1 LHIENSINVRDDIVL
16 MNTNRSRRFIK
27 YLDGRKE
34 ASDLNLVNYA
44 ELITNINTNHAYES
58 DPFSCENTASMVQ
71 YSGLSQPEMYS
82 LYPWYMPT
90 DYSNITPP
98 PVVVPPERTRK
109 FIDTKVDTIA
119 DLIKIVQDNEYDV
132 NVDYNIDLKSLHAIK
147 DNLVQINSMIG
158 MSKIKEDLLNQLLY
172 FLQDLHLGN
181 SGGDFKHTIIYGPPG
196 TGKTEIAKMIG
207 EMYSKV
213 GILKKNVFRK
223 VTRNDLVAG
232 YLGQTAIKT
241 KKVIEECL
249 GGVLFIDEAYSLA
262 SEDHNDS
269 FSKECVDILCE
280 ALSDHKDDLMV
291 IVAGYKDEMDKT
303 LFQTNKGLKSR
314 FIWQFET
321 GEYDA
326 DALLRIF
333 LKKIKEQGWN
343 ADKVSSNLQKWFQQK
358 KDTFKYYGRD
368 IELLITYVKISH
380 GRRVYGQPVEDR
392 KCLIEEDM
400 NKGYACFM
408 RNKSTQAQE
417 SVPYGLYV

>member
-1 LHIENSINVRDDIVL
+1 

-27 YLDGRKE
+27 YLDSCKK
-34 ASDLNLVNYA
+34 ASDLTPFNYA
-44 ELITNINTNHAYES
+44 ELITNINVNHTYET
-58 DPFSCENTASMVQ
+58 DPFSCENN
-71 YSGLSQPEMYS
+71 SGLVH
-82 LYPWYMPT
+82 YPWFGFAPQSAI
-90 DYSNITPP
+90 YSWDMQKDALNPDQLPP
-98 PVVVPPERTRK
+98 LVVPPPPQERMRK
-109 FIDTKVDTIA
+109 CIATKVDTIA
-119 DLIKIVQDNEYDV
+119 DLLKIVQENEWEA

-147 DNLVQINSMIG
+147 DDLAQIHSMIG
-158 MSKIKEDLLNQLLY
+158 MTKIKEDILNQLLY
-172 FLQDLHLGN
+172 FLQDLHTGN
-181 SGGDFKHTIIYGPPG
+181 AGGDFKHTVIYGPPG

-223 VTRNDLVAG
+223 VTRNDLIAG

-241 KKVIEECL
+241 KKVIDECL

-262 SEDHNDS
+262 CEDHNDS
-269 FSKECVDILCE
+269 FAKECVDILCE

-326 DALLRIF
+326 DALVKIF

-343 ADKVSSNLQKWFQQK
+343 ADAISGHLQKWFQPK
-358 KDTFKYYGRD
+358 MDSFKYYGRD
-368 IELLITYVKISH
+368 VELLITYVKISH
-380 GRRVYGQPVEDR
+380 GRRVYGQPVEER
-392 KCLIEEDM
+392 KCILDEDM
-400 NKGYACFM
+400 AKGFACFLQ
-408 RNKSTQAQE
+408 NKSTQPAE
-417 SVPYGLYV
+417 KVPYGLYV